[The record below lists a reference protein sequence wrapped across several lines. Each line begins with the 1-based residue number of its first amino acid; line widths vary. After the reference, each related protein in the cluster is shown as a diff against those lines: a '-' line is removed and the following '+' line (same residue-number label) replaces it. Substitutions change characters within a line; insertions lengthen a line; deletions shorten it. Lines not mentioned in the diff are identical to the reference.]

1 MTELYPHEQQQT
13 EHSTTEM
20 PNYYSSTRHRTLITK
35 HVSDDDDQPNSVP
48 NEEFIIQIFQHW
60 KIKTLE
66 HQQALNNSGNNTTS
80 NHFSQTLPK
89 TVLPIKTSSNATIP
103 NETLLNNNKDDI
115 SNIIEQ
121 EKPITTMQ
129 KRVSPV
135 PKSYIRRK
143 DALKKSTSAPN
154 ECSNPNLLSPNGKT
168 KLTTTTTVST
178 TTGRKSPKQGPIFIA
193 PKKTPPSLPP
203 RPSSLCSFDESIQTK
218 RKTTLEKQN
227 SPNDEQSLS
236 PTWAPPPSTRS
247 YVQSSCSAFD
257 DDDQSSSDEI
267 DYGSLL
273 IRNKKS
279 LKKTPKHNIKY
290 FLPIPPNIIIPTA
303 VFIIDPNGHTHR
315 LDFNDDSFEDLVNT
329 PRIVENIYPDTS
341 YDQSPSSIA
350 ITPPTSPVNHDQYA
364 LHSIGE
370 EEEDV
375 LEKNNNNGVI
385 LSKELDRIQAI
396 SRPRAST
403 TVQYTDVDQNQDE
416 EFKLP
421 LGRRWSEGAFSD
433 DENHLQP
440 SQSRIVKTP
449 SATSVVKQSIAPP
462 VKLSRTK
469 LFLIKLHLAP
479 SPNKDVDSNTSLP
492 PSKKR
497 TVRRSSDKKRYQT
510 Q

>member
-13 EHSTTEM
+13 EHSTTKM
-20 PNYYSSTRHRTLITK
+20 PSYYPSTRHRTLITK
-35 HVSDDDDQPNSVP
+35 HLSDDDDHPNSIH
-48 NEEFIIQIFQHW
+48 NEELIIQIFQHW

-66 HQQALNNSGNNTTS
+66 HQQALNNSRNNTTS
-80 NHFSQTLPK
+80 NHFSQALPN
-89 TVLPIKTSSNATIP
+89 TVLPIETSSNETIP
-103 NETLLNNNKDDI
+103 NETSLNNNKDDI

-121 EKPITTMQ
+121 DKPITTMQ
-129 KRVSPV
+129 KRVSPI

-143 DALKKSTSAPN
+143 DALKRSTSAPN
-154 ECSNPNLLSPNGKT
+154 ECPNPNLLSPNAKT
-168 KLTTTTTVST
+168 RLTTT

-218 RKTTLEKQN
+218 RKTNLEKQ
-227 SPNDEQSLS
+227 SSLNDEQPVS
-236 PTWAPPPSTRS
+236 PTWAPPPSTRFFN
-247 YVQSSCSAFD
+247 QASCSSV
-257 DDDQSSSDEI
+257 DDDQSSSDES
-267 DYGSLL
+267 DYESLL

-279 LKKTPKHNIKY
+279 LKKTPKHNVKY
-290 FLPIPPNIIIPTA
+290 SLPIPPNIIIPTA
-303 VFIIDPNGHTHR
+303 VFIIEPNGNTHR

-329 PRIVENIYPDTS
+329 QRIVENIYPNTS
-341 YDQSPSSIA
+341 RDHSPSSIA
-350 ITPPTSPVNHDQYA
+350 VTSPTSPVNHDQYA

-375 LEKNNNNGVI
+375 SEKNNNNGII
-385 LSKELDRIQAI
+385 LSKELDRIQAL
-396 SRPRAST
+396 SRSRASSN
-403 TVQYTDVDQNQDE
+403 VDKDYVDQNKDE
-416 EFKLP
+416 KFKLP
-421 LGRRWSEGAFSD
+421 VGRRWSDGAVSD
-433 DENHLQP
+433 DEDHLRP
-440 SQSRIVKTP
+440 SKSTIVKTP
-449 SATSVVKQSIAPP
+449 SATSVVKQSVPSP

-469 LFLIKLHLAP
+469 LFLIKLHLAL